1 MLRIERCQRG
11 SVWQEIFHS
20 VPLSRS
26 IFLSLRKIN
35 KIFLNVTNYAL
46 LKEEEKKLVINSI
59 IKK

>member
-46 LKEEEKKLVINSI
+46 LKEEKKNL
-59 IKK
+59 